1 MRYFPLRSENVILA
15 DESLRLVVENQ
26 DEIGSTL
33 ILMTTELAQKA
44 GFFNAF
50 GHPRECGGPEY
61 GFVSITWIPVSTG
74 MTLL

>member
-1 MRYFPLRSENVILA
+1 
-15 DESLRLVVENQ
+15 
-26 DEIGSTL
+26 
-33 ILMTTELAQKA
+33 LMTTELAQKA